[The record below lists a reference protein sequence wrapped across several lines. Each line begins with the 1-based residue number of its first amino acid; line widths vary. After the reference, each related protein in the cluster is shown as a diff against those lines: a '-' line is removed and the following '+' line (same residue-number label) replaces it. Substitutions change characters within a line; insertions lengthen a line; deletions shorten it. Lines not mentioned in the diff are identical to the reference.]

1 MSLNTSQLRRW
12 MAIAGLVLAA
22 IVAGFYVYA
31 ARRAE
36 QAAKH
41 AVKQIPQKL
50 GLDIQQS
57 AQGFSISKSEQGRTL
72 FTARASKAVQ
82 FKTDGRAELHDVAI
96 TFYGKDSSR
105 FDQISGADFAY
116 DRRSGDITASG
127 PVLIDLEAN
136 PEGTKSADQAAPK
149 ELKNP
154 VHIRA
159 SGLVFN
165 EKSGNAYTHE
175 KVEFNIATASG
186 WAHGARYDAHS
197 QQLVLENEVRVTT
210 VGKGASTLTA
220 SRGIVMHDPPRVILS
235 NVHMVRNGQVLDTDQ
250 ATAYLNER
258 SEIEKLVADGNVR
271 VAAKGTSQLNLRAG
285 RAEVSLTGPNALLR
299 RAIFSGD
306 VQAES
311 SGAQNMQGSAGR
323 IVLDFTGKSLLT
335 KARAEENV
343 HFTQKPAAGAPANAQ
358 QVSIASNAVDFV
370 VENGRHLARAE
381 TAGQGDIT
389 LSPSNATPSG
399 TSTRVTAGKFTA
411 QFDDHNRLASLH
423 GAPEASIVSSSS
435 GQPDRVSTSQ
445 TLDVTFHPQGG
456 MEKLLQDGAVHYRDG
471 AREAFA
477 DHGRYT
483 PADSMLELRG
493 HPRIQQEGIT
503 TTADVLRFNRSSGE
517 AWADGNVKSTYNQ
530 LRAQPD
536 GALLASADPI
546 HVTARNMHARRDSST
561 ATYSGE
567 ARLWQGANAVQA
579 PSLSFDRNRRHV
591 SGESSG
597 ETLVS
602 TFLVAT
608 ASNGKITPIT
618 LTSQRLTYTDSERR
632 VHFEGRVSMKTAEA
646 TVSCDQLDT
655 YLALSGQVQA
665 PGPGR
670 IERATAQGHVTVQ
683 QPGREAK
690 GDRLAYTASNDRF
703 VMTGGPPS
711 IFDAERGEVTGDSL
725 TFYRLGGTVQVEGAG
740 ASPAV
745 TKVRVAR

>member
-1 MSLNTSQLRRW
+1 MVVT
-12 MAIAGLVLAA
+12 GLVLAA
-22 IVAGFYVYA
+22 IVTGFYVYA

-36 QAAKH
+36 RVAKQ
-41 AVKQIPQKL
+41 AVKEIPKKL

-82 FKTDGRAELHDVAI
+82 FKADGRAELHDVAI
-96 TFYGKDSSR
+96 TFYGRDSSR

-116 DRRSGDITASG
+116 DRRTGDITASG

-136 PEGTKSADQAAPK
+136 PEGAKNADQVPPK
-149 ELKNP
+149 ELNNP

-210 VGKGASTLTA
+210 LGKGAFSLTA
-220 SRGIVMHDPPRVILS
+220 SRGVVLHNPSRVILS
-235 NVHMVRNGQVLDTDQ
+235 NVHMVRSGEVLEADQ
-250 ATAYLNER
+250 ATAYLNQR

-271 VAAKGTSQLNLRAG
+271 VAAKGLNQVNLQAG
-285 RAEVSLTGPNALLR
+285 RAEVTVTGPKAWLR
-299 RAIFSGD
+299 QAVFTGD

-323 IVLDFTGKSLLT
+323 IVLDFIGQGLLA

-358 QVSIASNAVDFV
+358 QVTIASSAVDFV
-370 VENGRHLARAE
+370 VENGRHLVRAE
-381 TAGQGDIT
+381 TAREGEIV
-389 LSPSNATPSG
+389 LSPSNAALSG
-399 TSTRVTAGKFTA
+399 ASTRVTAGKFTA
-411 QFDDHNRLASLH
+411 QFDEHNRLQSVH
-423 GAPEASIVSSSS
+423 GAPEASIVNSTS

-445 TLDVTFHPQGG
+445 TLNVTFHTQGG

-471 AREAFA
+471 AREAFS

-483 PADSMLELRG
+483 PADSMLELYG

-503 TTADVLRFNRSSGE
+503 TTADILRFNRASGE

-530 LRAQPD
+530 LKAQPD

-561 ATYSGE
+561 ATYTGD

-579 PSLSFDRNRRHV
+579 PTLSFDRNRRHV

-602 TFLVAT
+602 TYLVAT
-608 ASNGKITPIT
+608 ASDGKITPIAV
-618 LTSQRLTYTDSERR
+618 TSQRLTYTDAERR
-632 VHFEGRVSMKTAEA
+632 VHFEGGVSMKTTEA

-655 YLALSGQVQA
+655 YLATSGQLRA

-670 IERATAQGHVTVQ
+670 IEKAAAQGHVTVQ

-690 GDRLAYTASNDRF
+690 GDRLAYTASDDKF

-711 IFDAERGEVTGDSL
+711 IFDAEHGEVTGGSL
-725 TFYRLGGTVQVEGAG
+725 TFRRLGGTVQVEGAG